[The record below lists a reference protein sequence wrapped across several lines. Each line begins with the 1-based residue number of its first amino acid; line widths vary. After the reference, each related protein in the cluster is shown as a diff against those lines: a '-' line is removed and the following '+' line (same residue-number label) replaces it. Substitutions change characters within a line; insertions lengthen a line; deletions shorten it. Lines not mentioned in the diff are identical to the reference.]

1 MIVLKEM
8 VWIGRKEGGLGLKG
22 FGGYMKCG
30 ERVDRG

>member
-8 VWIGRKEGGLGLKG
+8 VWIGRKEGGLGFNG

-30 ERVDRG
+30 ERVERG